1 MPVVCLFVV
10 AKTFIFISNNCRENE
25 LNLLMVA
32 RYNSKSKN
40 NNNNSKNSTFGIF
53 QFAQQTAEY
62 RKLIAC
68 ENKSKQHPPTNAK
81 KSCCILHVSSIDRKM
96 SLFKFSRLK
105 MSKHYFI
112 KKKTFWDQY
121 QSIEIV
127 QCPLQLI
134 NKPCN

>member
-1 MPVVCLFVV
+1 MSDIDQHLIRAVCQLFVCLLLQKLSFSFQTIVV
-10 AKTFIFISNNCRENE
+10 KMK

-112 KKKTFWDQY
+112 KKRP
-121 QSIEIV
+121 SG
-127 QCPLQLI
+127 I
-134 NKPCN
+134 NTSQ